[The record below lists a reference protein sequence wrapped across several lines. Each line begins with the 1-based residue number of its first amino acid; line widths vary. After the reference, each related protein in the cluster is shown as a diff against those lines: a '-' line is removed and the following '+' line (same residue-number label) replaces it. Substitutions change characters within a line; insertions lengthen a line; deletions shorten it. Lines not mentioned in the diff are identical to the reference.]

1 MSNLIGTIYAS
12 HQNNKNIINLLSDET
27 KILGDLDV
35 SGNVDISGGSLYLDT
50 MQSHSGVI
58 SINNNT
64 NLMISTGG
72 GLITESI
79 STLATNNEITVNS
92 TLLAKKGIVID
103 GSANDGNYLKIG
115 DNYLVLDNS
124 GRVFIKDLSAQV
136 VEISGGTID
145 NVDIS
150 GADIIHSFI
159 SATPIGY
166 NRLGQVDASGAVF
179 TDISANVII
188 TNKLVASEVEMNG
201 GGINGVPI
209 GSTQPDDASFNNVTV
224 YESFLAKQGLTID
237 GSGNHGN
244 YLTVGDDYLVV
255 SEGSVHIRDL
265 SAQVVE
271 ISGGTIDNV
280 DISGA
285 DIIHSF
291 ISATPIGYNRLGQVD
306 ASGAVF
312 TDISANV
319 IITNKLVASEV
330 EMNGGGINGVPIGST
345 QPDDASFNNVTVYE
359 SFLAKQG
366 LTINGKDTDNNYL
379 TVGDDYLVVN
389 SQGRVDITDLSA
401 TNITLQNKL
410 ILDPSGSYIKS
421 QTIDN
426 SRCIILDPYPD
437 HTDENSKDASGIV
450 IIQGDLQVKGT
461 TTTLHSQELVIH
473 DNIITL
479 NKGLTQNF
487 QVGNRSGIDIN
498 LGGEVVSLHWDNIEK
513 RWTIGDREFKAKKF
527 IGEDASFGT
536 VDISENLTVFGDTSF
551 NQNVYVGGE
560 LSVDNLNVNGGG
572 INGVPIGGTQPADA
586 SFNNLTVHQSFLA
599 KQGLTIDGSGNDG
612 NYLTVGDDYL
622 VVDLSGRVQIKDL
635 SASTVDICGNLTVFG
650 NTDLSANL
658 SLRSGNIDFYQSNEQ
673 IVTSDPDGILNR
685 LNTLLINNDDAVFNN
700 VDVNGNLTIDGN
712 IDTNRV
718 DIIGTSNGDSGSSNT
733 LFNIRDNR
741 TASGNHNHI
750 FSIRRPNSD
759 TSCLI
764 LGNNAN
770 NQPLI
775 IGNNADIIFGNQSG
789 STFTENMRLINTGN
803 LEVHSDI
810 VFTRGQSKT
819 HRITAINNA
828 LDLQIISN
836 RTLELGA
843 GNDFVK
849 LHGNHHA
856 GSGMWSGTGVYARVR
871 ASDSRGFFGS
881 HEYANDS
888 DDRLKFNETLINN
901 GLILIRQLTPQKY
914 DKSNVLNVEIDTV
927 KEAGF
932 IAQDI
937 LLINDLSWCVK
948 GGNFEASTP
957 DVSATQQPYSLC
969 YQSLSMYHIAATKEL
984 DVIVQSQQ
992 TEINNLKT
1000 ENTLL
1005 KSKLNELL
1013 SEAGKQTI

>member
-12 HQNNKNIINLLSDET
+12 HQDNKNIINLLSDET

-79 STLATNNEITVNS
+79 STLATNKEITVNS

-103 GSANDGNYLKIG
+103 GSGADGNYLKIG

-124 GRVFIKDLSAQV
+124 GRVFIKDLSGANIMHSFISATPIGYNSQGQVDASGAVFTDICANVIRTDKLVASEVDINGGGINGVPIGTTEPDDASFNNVTVYESFLAKQGLTIDGSANDGNYLKIGDNYLVVDNFGRVLIKDLSAQV

-150 GADIIHSFI
+150 GADIMHSFI

-179 TDISANVII
+179 TDISANVIK
-188 TNKLVASEVEMNG
+188 TDKLVASEVEMNG

-209 GSTQPDDASFNNVTV
+209 GSIQPDDASFNNVTV

-237 GSGNHGN
+237 GSGNNSN
-244 YLTVGDDYLVV
+244 YLT
-255 SEGSVHIRDL
+255 
-265 SAQVVE
+265 
-271 ISGGTIDNV
+271 
-280 DISGA
+280 
-285 DIIHSF
+285 
-291 ISATPIGYNRLGQVD
+291 IGN
-306 ASGAVF
+306 
-312 TDISANV
+312 
-319 IITNKLVASEV
+319 
-330 EMNGGGINGVPIGST
+330 
-345 QPDDASFNNVTVYE
+345 
-359 SFLAKQG
+359 
-366 LTINGKDTDNNYL
+366 
-379 TVGDDYLVVN
+379 DYLVVN

-401 TNITLQNKL
+401 STIRLQNKL

-421 QTIDN
+421 QIIDN

-450 IIQGDLQVKGT
+450 IIEGDLQVKGT

-487 QVGNRSGIDIN
+487 QVGKRSGIDIN
-498 LGGEVVSLHWDNIEK
+498 LGGEKVSFHWDNIEK
-513 RWTIGDREFKAKKF
+513 HWTIGDHELKAKKF

-536 VDISENLTVFGDTSF
+536 VDISENLTVFGDASF
-551 NQNVYVGGE
+551 NKNVYVGGE
-560 LSVDNLNVNGGG
+560 LRVDNLNVNGGG
-572 INGVPIGGTQPADA
+572 INGVPIGGTQPDDA
-586 SFNNLTVHQSFLA
+586 SFNNLTVHESFLA
-599 KQGLTIDGSGNDG
+599 KQGLTIDGSGNNG
-612 NYLTVGDDYL
+612 NYLTVGNDYL

-658 SLRSGNIDFYQSNEQ
+658 SLWSGNIDFYQSNEQ
-673 IVTSDPDGILNR
+673 IVTSDPSGILTRLENTENNQDDILTRLQNAENIVNGINIGSGTIISTTERNKLNGIQNGAVNGFSALLGPYSQNMLPSVGGNAGLDHITPGTIFNLVWRRESGWREWRLYVHQGQNYSDNR
-685 LNTLLINNDDAVFNN
+685 LKHNEINIQ
-700 VDVNGNLTIDGN
+700 NG
-712 IDTNRV
+712 
-718 DIIGTSNGDSGSSNT
+718 
-733 LFNIRDNR
+733 
-741 TASGNHNHI
+741 
-750 FSIRRPNSD
+750 
-759 TSCLI
+759 
-764 LGNNAN
+764 
-770 NQPLI
+770 
-775 IGNNADIIFGNQSG
+775 
-789 STFTENMRLINTGN
+789 
-803 LEVHSDI
+803 LEV
-810 VFTRGQSKT
+810 
-819 HRITAINNA
+819 
-828 LDLQIISN
+828 
-836 RTLELGA
+836 
-843 GNDFVK
+843 
-849 LHGNHHA
+849 
-856 GSGMWSGTGVYARVR
+856 
-871 ASDSRGFFGS
+871 
-881 HEYANDS
+881 
-888 DDRLKFNETLINN
+888 
-901 GLILIRQLTPQKY
+901 IRQLKPQKY
-914 DKSNVLNVEIDTV
+914 MKTSVLYPGDYSGNVIDEW
-927 KEAGF
+927 KWESGL

-937 LLINDLSWCVK
+937 LNIPDLSYVVK
-948 GGNFEASTP
+948 GGDWYNTSNEL
-957 DVSATQQPYSLC
+957 VEYPYSIEK
-969 YQSLSMYHIAATKEL
+969 YRDIFTYNIAATKEL

-992 TEINNLKT
+992 TEINSLKT